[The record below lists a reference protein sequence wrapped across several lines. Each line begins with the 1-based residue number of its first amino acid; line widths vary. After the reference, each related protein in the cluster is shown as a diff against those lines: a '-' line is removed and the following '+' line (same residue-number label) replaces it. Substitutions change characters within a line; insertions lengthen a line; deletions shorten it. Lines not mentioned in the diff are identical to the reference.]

1 MQIRVKENTS
11 EFGKCGCGRSPT
23 GYCIGWHSFTEKQLK
38 EAQDEWES
46 KMTTPMGQEVGTCGC
61 GRSPTGKCLGLHAL
75 TEDEWI
81 GGKTQILANIA
92 MGRGKIGIE
101 KPVGEPE

>member
-1 MQIRVKENTS
+1 MQVRVTENEE

-23 GYCIGWHSFTEKQLK
+23 GKCIGLHS
-38 EAQDEWES
+38 
-46 KMTTPMGQEVGTCGC
+46 
-61 GRSPTGKCLGLHAL
+61 L
-75 TEDEWI
+75 TEQEWLE
-81 GGKTQILANIA
+81 GKTQILANIA